1 MARRRNEAIRALRRR
16 SAPQDGARRTG
27 ARRRLVVWSLQ
38 IRDTTEP
45 ERRGVSREPSEQWLN
60 ANVATLL
67 WRVAASDPMAPA
79 VVERDQTATYGAVAG
94 RAAAVAAALTAAGAG
109 PDRPVAIL
117 LERGADAVAAFF
129 GVLAAGGIAVVLN
142 ETLRPRQI
150 EHILAHTG
158 SRHLVTSADLLARQP
173 RPIGGDCAVVD
184 VAILPAAAAAALT
197 PLLRCESDV
206 AQIIH
211 TSGSTGLPK
220 GVAVSHG
227 NLRAAVRS
235 VVSYL
240 GITRTDRVA
249 SLLPLSFVYGMSQVL
264 CAVRAGATLVVERSP
279 LPQQVEATLAA
290 ERVTVVAAV
299 PPLWLRLLDK
309 TVFRTTPLP
318 HVRVLTNAGGHL
330 PVHAVRALRQAQ
342 PGAQLFL
349 MYGLTEVL
357 RSTYLP
363 PAEVDRRPDSIGQP
377 IPGAEVL
384 VMREDGTEAATGEIG
399 ELVHRGPTVTLGYW
413 NDPERTAEVFRP
425 HPLRPP
431 GAPDRE
437 RVVFSGD
444 LVKRDAD
451 GFLYYVGRR
460 DRVMK
465 VMGVRVGPDEIAD
478 ALFASGEVTEAA
490 VVGEPDEQWGTRIV
504 AHVVLGPAGS
514 RERLQ
519 VYCARE
525 LPRHLQPA
533 RIEVRDALPLLP
545 SGKSDLA
552 ALLEGR

>member
-1 MARRRNEAIRALRRR
+1 M
-16 SAPQDGARRTG
+16 
-27 ARRRLVVWSLQ
+27 
-38 IRDTTEP
+38 
-45 ERRGVSREPSEQWLN
+45 SRESAEQGLN

-67 WRVAASDPMAPA
+67 WRVAARDPLAPA
-79 VVERDQTATYGAVAG
+79 VVERDQTTTYGAVAA
-94 RAAAVAAALTAAGAG
+94 RAAAVAAVLTAAGAG

-129 GVLAAGGIAVVLN
+129 GALAAGGIAVVLN

-158 SRHLVTSADLLARQP
+158 ARHLVTSADLLARQP
-173 RPIGGDCAVVD
+173 RPIGGDCGLVD
-184 VAILPAAAAAALT
+184 VATLPAVAAAALR
-197 PLLRCESDV
+197 PVLRCEGDV
-206 AQIIH
+206 AQIVH

-227 NLRAAVRS
+227 NLRAAARS

-264 CAVRAGATLVVERSP
+264 CAVRSGAALVVERSP
-279 LPQQVEATLAA
+279 LPQQVAATLAA

-309 TVFRTTPLP
+309 TVFRTAPLP
-318 HVRVLTNAGGHL
+318 HLRVLTNAGGHL
-330 PVHAVRALRQAQ
+330 PVHAVRTLRQAQ
-342 PGAQLFL
+342 PGARLFL

-363 PAEVDRRPDSIGQP
+363 PEEVDRRPDSIGRP

-384 VMREDGTEAATGEIG
+384 VLREDGTEAATGEIG

-413 NDPERTAEVFRP
+413 NDPARTAEVFRP

-444 LVKRDAD
+444 LVKRDGD

-478 ALFASGEVTEAA
+478 VLFASGEVSEAA
-490 VVGEPDEQWGTRIV
+490 VVGEPDEQWGARIV
-504 AHVVLGPAGS
+504 AHVVLGIAGS
-514 RERLQ
+514 RDRLQ
-519 VYCARE
+519 AYCARE

-552 ALLEGR
+552 ALREGR